1 MSGLPMEYCWD
12 TPWEWRKVPLWGAV
26 VGIGDGAAVVVGAVE
41 GVVLGL
47 VDGFTLG
54 VALGI
59 DEGVVVTVT
68 DGTALGAR
76 EGSAVGKYDVT
87 MSGPD
92 FSNRVRVNEGAEIR
106 YLQSLTS
113 G

>member
-1 MSGLPMEYCWD
+1 
-12 TPWEWRKVPLWGAV
+12 
-26 VGIGDGAAVVVGAVE
+26 
-41 GVVLGL
+41 
-47 VDGFTLG
+47 
-54 VALGI
+54 
-59 DEGVVVTVT
+59 VVVTVT